1 MKCYAYAKI
10 NIMLYVEGKLENGY
24 HSLKMLNAKVSLADE
39 LEFTLNN
46 VNAVEYS
53 IDELNHLENNLCL
66 NVLNE
71 LTSLFNIKEHYHIY
85 IRKNIPLGA
94 GRGGGSSYVASI
106 INFINDKHNLNLT
119 LDEKINI
126 GIKYGADVPYCL
138 INDVCYVEGIGEKL
152 TILDYKINKDVLII
166 YPNIFVSTKEVF
178 NNVKLYN
185 SAPSINEVS
194 YMLNND
200 FPSVLHNDLEEATFK
215 LNPTLRKLK
224 KSLQQYGDL
233 VMSGSG
239 STMLLFTSDISII
252 SKLKEKYPEYL
263 IIPTKIL

>member
-94 GRGGGSSYVASI
+94 GLGGGSSDVACI

-138 INDVCYVEGIGEKL
+138 INDVSYVEGIGEKL
-152 TILDYKINKDVLII
+152 TILDYKIQRIVLDAE
-166 YPNIFVSTKEVF
+166 Y
-178 NNVKLYN
+178 
-185 SAPSINEVS
+185 
-194 YMLNND
+194 
-200 FPSVLHNDLEEATFK
+200 LEENDMLYADNLT
-215 LNPTLRKLK
+215 NLK
-224 KSLQQYGDL
+224 DL
-233 VMSGSG
+233 FSPLAEIEDGKRNSE
-239 STMLLFTSDISII
+239 DA
-252 SKLKEKYPEYL
+252 ENAEEEDNDE
-263 IIPTKIL
+263 